1 MKREYRNV
9 KEIDG
14 LYEGELWINDKFIQP
29 VTLTEYDYRRRLLL
43 NKLES
48 LLDTETFHEVQQVIH
63 LAYIDGGENS

>member
-48 LLDTETFHEVQQVIH
+48 LLDVETFNEVEQVIH
-63 LAYIDGGENS
+63 LAYTDGEENS